1 MIPLVDLR
9 ANYLSI
15 KGDIDRAISDTLR
28 TCRFIG
34 GDAVRAFERQFAD
47 FLGTDSCVACG
58 NGTDA
63 IELALRAFRIG
74 RGDEVIVPAIS
85 WIATSEAVTNVGAT
99 PVFAD
104 VDPDT
109 LTIDPDDVQRVI
121 SARSRAIVPVHLYG
135 CPADLDALL
144 PIAETHGLRVIEDCA
159 QAHGAEIA
167 GCKVG
172 TIGHA
177 GTFSFFP
184 GKNLGAF
191 GDAGAV
197 VLNDTDV
204 ARRIRL
210 LANHG
215 QIRKNQHAMEGRN
228 SRMDAM
234 QAGILSTKLKHLR
247 EWNDA
252 RFERA
257 RFYSRGLEDLPIKLP
272 LPTQEPKHVFH
283 LYVIQTA
290 QRDELKS
297 HLEKQGIAAGI
308 HYPKPLPSLDC
319 YIEESRTRPYPTA
332 SAACQR
338 ILSLPIYPEM
348 TDSQQVRVIQAI
360 RAFVGQ

>member
-15 KGDIDRAISDTLR
+15 KEDIDTAISDTLR

-34 GDAVRAFERQFAD
+34 GDAVRTFEGQFAD

-63 IELALRAFRIG
+63 IELALRGLQIG
-74 RGDEVIVPAIS
+74 YGDEVIVPAIS
-85 WIATSEAVTNVGAT
+85 WIATSEAVTNVGAI

-144 PIAETHGLRVIEDCA
+144 PIAEAYGLRVIEDCA
-159 QAHGAEIA
+159 QAHGAEIGA
-167 GCKVG
+167 RKVG

-197 VLNDTDV
+197 VTNDADV
-204 ARRIRL
+204 AQRVRL

-215 QIRKNQHAMEGRN
+215 QIRKNDHAMEGRN
-228 SRMDAM
+228 SRMDAI
-234 QAGILSTKLKHLR
+234 QAAILSVKLEHLQN
-247 EWNDA
+247 WNDI
-252 RFERA
+252 RFKKA
-257 RFYSRGLEDLPIKLP
+257 TFYSRGLKGLPVKLP
-272 LPTQEPKHVFH
+272 PERAKHVFH
-283 LYVIQTA
+283 LYVIQLA
-290 QRDELKS
+290 QRDPLKL
-297 HLEKQGIAAGI
+297 HLEKHGIATGI
-308 HYPKPLPSLDC
+308 HYPRPLPSLDC
-319 YIEESRTRPYPTA
+319 YTERTRGRSYPIA
-332 SAACQR
+332 SSACQR
-338 ILSLPIYPEM
+338 LLSLPIYPEI
-348 TDSQQVRVIQAI
+348 TEAQQTRVIQAVK
-360 RAFVGQ
+360 AFLVR